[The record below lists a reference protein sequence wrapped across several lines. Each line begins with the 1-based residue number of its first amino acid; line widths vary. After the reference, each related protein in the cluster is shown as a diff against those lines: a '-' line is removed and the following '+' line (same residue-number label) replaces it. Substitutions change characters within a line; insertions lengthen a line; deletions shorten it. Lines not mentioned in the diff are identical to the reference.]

1 MATLPEHLVLPNGQ
15 MAARPTLPY
24 LDELRSLAS
33 LRDEGC
39 SLHEA
44 LRIMS
49 VDMFDDIPLGYE
61 GAWLVR
67 FAGDFRDTV

>member
-1 MATLPEHLVLPNGQ
+1 MASLPEHLVDEIV

-24 LDELRSLAS
+24 LDELRCFAS
-33 LRDEGC
+33 LQDEGC
-39 SLHEA
+39 TLQEA
-44 LRIMS
+44 LRFMS
-49 VDMFDDIPLGYE
+49 SDVWNDIPLGYE